1 VTQVSADHSKQD
13 APTQGSSAPA
23 VEESTWSVIAVALA
37 PERLRAALVV
47 GAMTLAALSDAAG
60 VGLIVPLMGAVIGV
74 EDVPGTGKA
83 VEWVQSGLSTMFPGQ
98 GLLLPV
104 GILIVVVYTLKTGL
118 TVLSSYLSISFF
130 FSAQRK
136 WMCELLEHYMW
147 DDYKS
152 VQSQRRG
159 ALINNVVYET
169 TWAGKGIKFAFL
181 FMSQL
186 LLVISMMV
194 IMLVVNWQ
202 VTLILVTV
210 AGSLAGILWAGSHRY
225 SLGVGRDSL
234 KLNQVISAQ
243 VEENLRAI
251 REVKMFGL
259 ETRIVSSFRE
269 RAYKLVKMLTKFR
282 VMVGVPVPLS
292 ELLVVMILI
301 VVLGFVELNSP
312 GGAAR
317 VLPLLAFFGLA
328 AHKVFQNG
336 SRAFSG
342 SMSLRR
348 FVPSLA
354 LVNQITSKTTE
365 PAKVYSDSG
374 GGSRNTGYESGGDIV
389 LSDVTFSYEQDRGPV
404 IHEVSFDIPMRSTIG
419 ILGTTGSGKSTI
431 LDLICGLYSD
441 YEGMISIGGQDM
453 RSINFEDWRRGVG
466 LVGQQPVLF
475 RGTIRDNITL
485 GNLHGSEVDV
495 EEAARKAQAH
505 EFIERLPRG
514 YDTELSDEGALSVG
528 QKQRVAIARVI
539 YRDPWLYLFDEATSG
554 LDLKTEAFVQDFV
567 ATLADTKTVVIVT
580 HRHSSV
586 READRVY
593 VLEQGRVV
601 EQGRFEDLQTIPSDI
616 GFNSSAS

>member
-1 VTQVSADHSKQD
+1 MTQVLADHSEQD
-13 APTQGSSAPA
+13 EAAQGPSAPA
-23 VEESTWSVIAVALA
+23 VDEQTWSVIAVALA
-37 PERLRAALVV
+37 PVRLRAALVLV
-47 GAMTLAALSDAAG
+47 VMTLVAFSEAAG

-74 EDVPGTGKA
+74 EDVPGTGQA
-83 VEWVQSGLSTMFPGQ
+83 VDWVQSVLSAMFPGQ

-104 GILIVVVYTLKTGL
+104 GILIAVVYTLKTGL

-130 FSAQRK
+130 LTAQRK
-136 WMCELLEHYMW
+136 WMCDLLEHYLW
-147 DDYKS
+147 AEYKNLRN
-152 VQSQRRG
+152 QRRG
-159 ALINNVVYET
+159 SLINNVVYET
-169 TWAGKGIKFAFL
+169 TWAAKAIKFAFL

-186 LLVISMMV
+186 LFVVSMMV

-210 AGSLAGILWAGSHRY
+210 AGLLAGILWAGSHRY
-225 SLGVGRDSL
+225 SHGVGRDSL

-243 VEENLRAI
+243 AEEGLRAI

-259 ETRIVSSFRE
+259 ETRTVNSLRE
-269 RAYKLVKMLTKFR
+269 RARELIKMLIKFR
-282 VMVGVPVPLS
+282 VLVGVPVPVS
-292 ELLVVMILI
+292 ELLVVLILLA
-301 VVLGFVELNSP
+301 VLGFVELNSS
-312 GGAAR
+312 GGASQ

-342 SMSLRR
+342 SMSLTR

-354 LVNQITSKTTE
+354 LVNQIVSTAME
-365 PAKVYSDSG
+365 PARAYSG
-374 GGSRNTGYESGGDIV
+374 PLEGSRNLRYKSGGDIV
-389 LSDVTFSYEQDRGPV
+389 LSDVTFAYEQDRGPV
-404 IHEVSFDIPMRSTIG
+404 IHEVSLDIPMRSTIG

-441 YEGMISIGGQDM
+441 YQGMISIGGQDM
-453 RSINFEDWRRGVG
+453 RSINFEDWRPGVG

-505 EFIERLPRG
+505 EFIERLPSG
-514 YDTELSDEGALSVG
+514 YDTELSDEDALSVG
-528 QKQRVAIARVI
+528 QKQRLAIARVI

-554 LDLKTEAFVQDFV
+554 LDLKTEAFVQEFV

-601 EQGRFEDLQTIPSDI
+601 EQGRFEDLQTIPSDV
-616 GFNSSAS
+616 GFNSSTP